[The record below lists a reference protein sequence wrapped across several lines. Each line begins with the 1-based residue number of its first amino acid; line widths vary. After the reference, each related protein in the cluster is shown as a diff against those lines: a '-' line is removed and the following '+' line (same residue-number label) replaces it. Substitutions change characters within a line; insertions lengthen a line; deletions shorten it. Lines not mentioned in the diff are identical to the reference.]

1 MTAKVRIAIL
11 DDHPGTV
18 DGYLYRLQEAP
29 QIEVVGT
36 AAYGVELELML
47 ASRPAE
53 VLLLDVNVPTSP
65 ENRNPYP
72 ILHAIP
78 QLIQSY
84 PDLAV
89 LIISMLNDRHLIQ
102 GVMDAGASGYILK
115 DDGVAWRELG
125 AIIQLVA
132 AGGIYLSQEAHQ
144 QLLKRQPKGTDP
156 ALTFRQQEVLSLCCA
171 YPDISTADLAT
182 KLNLRAST
190 VRNLLSN
197 AYLRLGVRTRAG
209 AIARARELGLI
220 TPLPPGTET

>member
-11 DDHPGTV
+11 DDHPSTV
-18 DGYLYRLQEAP
+18 DGYLQRLQDVP
-29 QIEVVGT
+29 QFEVVGT
-36 AAYGVELELML
+36 AAYGVELEPML
-47 ASRPAE
+47 ASHPAE
-53 VLLLDVNVPTSP
+53 VLLLDVNVPTSA

-84 PDLAV
+84 PDLTV

-115 DDGVAWRELG
+115 DDGAAWRELG
-125 AIIQLVA
+125 AIIQSVA

-197 AYLRLGVRTRAG
+197 AYLRLGARTRAG
-209 AIARARELGLI
+209 AIAKARELGLI
-220 TPLPPGTET
+220 TPLPPGIEK